1 MHDISDLEQRGVVG
15 MFVASEEFIVATE
28 AQASA
33 LGYDPAVVF
42 VQHPIQDRTDDE
54 MREIADNAYEDILSQ
69 LLAAE

>member
-15 MFVASEEFIVATE
+15 MFVASEEFKVATA
-28 AQASA
+28 AQADA

-54 MREIADNAYEDILSQ
+54 MMKIADGAFEDIL
-69 LLAAE
+69 AALIE